1 MLKNTPTY
9 ISLFSSAGVGC
20 YGFKLEGF
28 ECIATN
34 ELLEKRLN
42 IQKRNNKCRFKSG
55 YIADD
60 IQKPTTKKLIN
71 DEIKKWECLG
81 NDRVDVVIATP
92 PCQGM
97 SVANHKKTDNE
108 IKRNSLIRES
118 VDLIR
123 DINPRFF
130 LFENVA
136 AFWKTGCIDKNNHVV
151 SIGDMIMD
159 ELNNKYLIYNKIIN
173 FKNYGSNSSRTRT
186 LVIGVDRKISE
197 DISPFELMPDYTPEK
212 TLVEVIGNM
221 KSLNWGEYDSEDFFH
236 SFRIYPEHML
246 PWIENLKEGE
256 SAFDNEDDYKKPH
269 RIIDGKLVLNK
280 SKNADKYTRQ
290 TYDKVAP
297 CIHTRND
304 QLASQNT
311 IHPIDN
317 RVFSIRELMNM
328 MTIPS
333 SFRWLDFSLKYLNS
347 LPLDEKKIIS
357 KKEEVNIRQSIGE
370 AVPTEIFRQVAHKI
384 KTQLQL
390 ISLNDREIR
399 DLICEFNLDE
409 HDKLHAYIIDNK
421 DRYSLSTCSKIIE
434 LANCK
439 REKHSA
445 YFTDKSTLQ
454 KIFENLPDFD
464 QEEINVVEPS
474 VGAGNYLPFIFKK
487 YEQKKHVNLK
497 VIDIDSNIV
506 DLIKILFDK
515 DRIPKNFS
523 VEFICDDFMNYN
535 FDNVDLIIGNPPFS
549 KLSGKYRD
557 GLRSKN
563 FNKESTNLAEFILEK
578 AIEKS
583 RFISL
588 IMPKT
593 ILNTPE
599 FFDTRVL
606 MKKNGVDSIIDF
618 GENGFKGVL
627 VETVNI
633 MINRNRNSSN
643 TKVVSTTLNIE
654 LNQKCNYIFDDK
666 LPYWIIYRNSFFDKI
681 LKKMEFG
688 VFDVF
693 RDRQVT
699 NSNTSFKKSEKYSIR
714 VLKSRNILDS
724 GKIIEI
730 EGYDS
735 YIDKDSL
742 SKLAVSKY
750 INDTDVYLTPNM
762 TYKPRLI
769 KKEKGYIVNGS
780 IAILIPKNNQ
790 INFNI
795 EQIRYISSDEFR
807 LFYRI
812 ARNYQT
818 RSLNVDKISC
828 YWFGINKLLS
838 INNK

>member
-1 MLKNTPTY
+1 MLQNTPTY

-60 IQKPTTKKLIN
+60 IQKSTTKKLIH

-136 AFWKTGCIDKNNHVV
+136 AFWKTGCIDKNNNIVP
-151 SIGDMIMD
+151 IGDMIMD
-159 ELNNKYLIYNKIIN
+159 ELGNKYLIYNKIVN

-186 LVIGVDRKISE
+186 LVIGVDKKLSE
-197 DISPFELMPDYTPEK
+197 DVSPFELMPDYIPEK

-236 SFRIYPEHML
+236 SFRTYPEYML
-246 PWIENLKEGE
+246 SWIENLKEGQ
-256 SAFDNEDDYKKPH
+256 SAFDNEEDYKKPH
-269 RIIDGKLVLNK
+269 RIIDGELILNK

-333 SFRWLDFSLKYLNS
+333 SFRWLDFSLECLNS
-347 LPLDEKKIIS
+347 LSTDEKKLIS

-370 AVPTEIFRQVAHKI
+370 AVPTEIFRQIAHKI

-390 ISLNDREIR
+390 TSLNDREIR
-399 DLICEFNLDE
+399 DLICKLDLDE
-409 HDKLHAYIIDNK
+409 YDNLYAHIRDNK
-421 DRYSLSTCSKIIE
+421 DRYSSSTCSKIIE

-439 REKHSA
+439 REKNSA

-454 KIFENLPDFD
+454 KIFEILPDFD

-474 VGAGNYLPFIFKK
+474 VGTGNYLPFIFKK
-487 YEQKKHVNLK
+487 YERKKHVDLK
-497 VIDIDSNIV
+497 VIDIDSNIIN
-506 DLIKILFDK
+506 LLKIMFDK
-515 DRIPKNFS
+515 DKIPKNFS
-523 VEFICDDFMNYN
+523 VEFVCDDFMNYDLN
-535 FDNVDLIIGNPPFS
+535 NVDLIVGNPPFS

-557 GLRSKN
+557 RLRSKN

-583 RFISL
+583 KFTSL

-606 MKKNGVDSIIDF
+606 MKKNGIDCIIDF

-643 TKVVSTTLNIE
+643 LKVISTTLNLE
-654 LNQKCNYIFDDK
+654 LNQKYNYIFDDK

-699 NSNTSFKKSEKYSIR
+699 NSNTSLKKTEKYNIR

-724 GKIIEI
+724 GEIIEI

-769 KKEKGYIVNGS
+769 KKKKGYIVNGS

-790 INFNI
+790 INFNK
-795 EQIRYISSDEFR
+795 EQIKYISSDEFR
-807 LFYRI
+807 AFYRI

-828 YWFGINKLLS
+828 YWFGINKSL
-838 INNK
+838 NARNK